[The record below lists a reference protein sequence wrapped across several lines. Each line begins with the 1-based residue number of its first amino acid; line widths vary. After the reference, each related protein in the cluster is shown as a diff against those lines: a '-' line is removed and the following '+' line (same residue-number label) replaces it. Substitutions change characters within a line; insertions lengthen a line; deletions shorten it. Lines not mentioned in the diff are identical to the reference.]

1 MEDKKLLL
9 DGLKNRNYEMYKY
22 FERGLEIIS
31 ILNEKTFEAYIV
43 GGAVRDFVLNLD
55 FKDIDIATNATPV
68 DIKNIFTNFEIDDKY
83 EHLGAV
89 VLKEG
94 NFKFEITT
102 FRNEEYVKYKIKDVH
117 YSKKLVEDIIRRDF
131 TINALAITPNLN
143 IVDLVDGTKDL
154 EHGVVRVIG
163 SGKRRFKDD
172 PTRILRGLHLVSK
185 FGFIVDANTE
195 KGMRKSKIYLKE
207 ISEFKILQL
216 MQKIIAEKYGLKAL
230 KIIDD
235 NNLFKFLPNYAY
247 WVRLLI
253 GSYKKMTLLEK
264 MTLLY
269 RIMGNIPTNTTHS
282 RDDLEQIKKLF
293 DLSLNIAINKVD
305 STMVFSYGANNLI
318 SADRIA
324 KVYNK
329 KYKKQKRMIKK
340 LNRKLPIRNINE
352 MNFSTR
358 ELMDLLNG
366 DNSKVSKIMNEL
378 LKMVLNKEVENT
390 SSSLKA
396 AALKLLYAPV
406 PSNEDAVIK
415 EQPLEKKA
423 SFSSLFKKKHNQK
436 DERYFDDTHEETKL
450 YKKVYEEYPE
460 DEVPTDFD
468 GWDLIDAEDYYESSS
483 VIENNNVITFTDEE
497 LSNLF
502 NEYKD
507 DYIQLC
513 KIYLRGVKDY
523 YELSPN
529 EQKIKSEEIKT
540 QVREFLVNNNPKYKV
555 LSDRGMI

>member
-55 FKDIDIATNATPV
+55 FKDIDIATNATPT
-68 DIKNIFTNFEIDDKY
+68 DIKKIFTYLEIDDRY
-83 EHLGAV
+83 EHLGSV

-94 NFKFEITT
+94 KFKFEITT

-143 IVDLVDGTKDL
+143 LVDLVDGTKDL
-154 EHGVVRVIG
+154 SHGVVRVIG

-172 PTRILRGLHLVSK
+172 PTRILRGLHLVAK
-185 FGFIVDANTE
+185 FGFTLESNTE
-195 KGMRKSKIYLKE
+195 KGMRKSKIYLKG
-207 ISEFKILQL
+207 ITEFKVLQL
-216 MQKIIAEKYGLKAL
+216 MQKIISEKYGLKAL

-282 RDDLEQIKKLF
+282 HDDLEQIKNLF
-293 DLSLNIAINKVD
+293 DLSLDIAVNTVD
-305 STMVFSYGANNLI
+305 PVMVFSQGIDNLI
-318 SADRIA
+318 AADRIA

-340 LNRKLPIRNINE
+340 INRRLVIRSVSQLNFTN
-352 MNFSTR
+352 R
-358 ELMDLLNG
+358 ELLDIVNG
-366 DNSKVSKIMNEL
+366 DTSKVSKIMNEL
-378 LKMVLNKEVENT
+378 VRMVLNREVEN
-390 SSSLKA
+390 SSSALKG

-406 PSNEDAVIK
+406 QSKVLVESTVQPEKRKNISSFFKNKRNK
-415 EQPLEKKA
+415 E
-423 SFSSLFKKKHNQK
+423 
-436 DERYFDDTHEETKL
+436 ERYFDDSNEETKL
-450 YKKVYEEYPE
+450 YKRVYEEYPE
-460 DEVPTDFD
+460 DEIPENFD
-468 GWDLIDAEDYYESSS
+468 GWNLIDADEYYGETTNYNTEKQR
-483 VIENNNVITFTDEE
+483 VISEEE

-513 KIYLRGVKDY
+513 KIYLKGVKNY
-523 YELSPN
+523 YELTPS
-529 EQKIKSEEIKT
+529 EQKIKSEEIKS
-540 QVREFLVNNNPKYKV
+540 QVREFLVNNNSKYKA
-555 LSDRGMI
+555 LSERGMI